1 MEIHPATLALNTDEG
16 RDNRRRRKADG
27 LVAIR
32 CVILPSAYM
41 VDPASLDWNLLLA
54 DLRKLSVI
62 VENEEEENTADEK
75 PAAPT
80 VRQKQP
86 VSNHS
91 RL

>member
-1 MEIHPATLALNTDEG
+1 
-16 RDNRRRRKADG
+16 
-27 LVAIR
+27 
-32 CVILPSAYM
+32 M
-41 VDPASLDWNLLLA
+41 VDAANLDWNLLLA
-54 DLRKLSVI
+54 DLRKLSAI
-62 VENEEEENTADEK
+62 VENEEENTAYEK